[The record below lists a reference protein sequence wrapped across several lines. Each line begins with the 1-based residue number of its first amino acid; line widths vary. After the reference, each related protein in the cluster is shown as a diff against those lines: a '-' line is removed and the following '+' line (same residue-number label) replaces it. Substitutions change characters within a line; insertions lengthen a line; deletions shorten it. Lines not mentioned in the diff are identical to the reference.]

1 MSDAHTGRIP
11 APSSDPSLNPS
22 VLPLPG
28 PVPAPNESANV
39 TLTAAIMTHARRR
52 EHAERLA
59 GLCSD
64 LAPTVVEDPGAGS
77 TLVTSAAAWAT
88 AAGAS
93 HHIVLQD
100 DVLPVE
106 GLAAHVVD
114 LVSRAPDAAISLFAE
129 WGCRTATRVRIAAL
143 AGEATAPVV
152 DPYVPSL
159 ALVLPTPVALAFA
172 EHARGLDPA
181 TPDDVALR
189 AFLNDRGVRQL
200 VSVPN
205 LVEHDTD
212 TTTPS
217 LTGNA
222 FQGVRRSV
230 CFGPQPRKVGTP
242 PSESALSGGGAA
254 TPGSFGS
261 FGSSFRDAAVQP
273 SESARRLAHVGWM
286 RASAEVFDDSPE
298 APPAFVGTPLAQALP
313 EQIEPTLLAKRFE
326 ETLTRTEREH
336 GPELTRL
343 LHRTVLFELW
353 TAWYANGLGS
363 GLSAEHLERDRLD
376 PVAEAALGT
385 VLPGVFRRFVPVE
398 TLETVR
404 EYAVTFVLDALRYG
418 AAEPV
423 EVREEWLTG

>member
-1 MSDAHTGRIP
+1 MSTDTDTDMDRGI
-11 APSSDPSLNPS
+11 SL
-22 VLPLPG
+22 
-28 PVPAPNESANV
+28 
-39 TLTAAIMTHARRR
+39 TWAIMTHARRR

-59 GLCSD
+59 GLCSEP
-64 LAPTVVEDPGAGS
+64 APTVVEDPGAGS
-77 TLVTSAAAWAT
+77 TIVTSAAAWAT

-100 DVLPVE
+100 DALPVE
-106 GLAAHVVD
+106 GLAARVVD
-114 LVSRAPDAAISLFAE
+114 LVSRAPDAAISLFTE

-189 AFLNDRGVRQL
+189 GFLNDRGVRQL

-205 LVEHDTD
+205 LVEHDTNG
-212 TTTPS
+212 TTPS

-230 CFGPQPRKVGTP
+230 CFGPPPRAEENVSSG
-242 PSESALSGGGAA
+242 SA
-254 TPGSFGS
+254 P
-261 FGSSFRDAAVQP
+261 
-273 SESARRLAHVGWM
+273 RLAHIGWM
-286 RASAEVFDDSPE
+286 RATAEVFDDSPQ
-298 APPAFVGTPLAQALP
+298 APPAFVGTPVAQALP
-313 EQIEPTLLAKRFE
+313 EQVEPALLAERFE
-326 ETLTRTEREH
+326 ETITRVAREH

-353 TAWYANGLGS
+353 TVWYANGLGS
-363 GLSAEHLERDRLD
+363 GLRAEHLERGRLD

-385 VLPGVFRRFVPVE
+385 VLPGVFRRYVPVE

-404 EYAVTFVLDALRYG
+404 DHTVTFVLDAMRYG
-418 AAEPV
+418 AAEPT
-423 EVREEWLTG
+423 EVREEWLKG

>member
-1 MSDAHTGRIP
+1 M
-11 APSSDPSLNPS
+11 
-22 VLPLPG
+22 
-28 PVPAPNESANV
+28 

-59 GLCSD
+59 VLCSD
-64 LAPTVVEDPGAGS
+64 LAPTVVEDPGVGS
-77 TLVTSAAAWAT
+77 TLVTSAMAWAT
-88 AAGAS
+88 AEGAS

-106 GLAAHVVD
+106 GLTAHVVG
-114 LVSRAPDAAISLFAE
+114 LVARAPDAALSLFTE
-129 WGCRTATRVRIAAL
+129 WGCRTAARVRIAAL

-189 AFLNDRGVRQL
+189 AFLNSQGVRQL
-200 VSVPN
+200 VSVPD

-212 TTTPS
+212 GSTLS

-230 CFGPQPRKVGTP
+230 CFGPLPRETANP
-242 PSESALSGGGAA
+242 SSESA
-254 TPGSFGS
+254 P
-261 FGSSFRDAAVQP
+261 
-273 SESARRLAHVGWM
+273 RLAHIGWM
-286 RASAEVFDDSPE
+286 RAAAEVFDDGPE
-298 APPAFVGTPLAQALP
+298 APPTFVGTPLAQALP
-313 EQIEPTLLAKRFE
+313 EQVEPALPAERFE
-326 ETLTRTEREH
+326 ETLTRVEREH
-336 GPELTRL
+336 GPELTRV

-363 GLSAEHLERDRLD
+363 GLDERHLERDRLD

-404 EYAVTFVLDALRYG
+404 EHAVTFVLDALRYG
-418 AAEPV
+418 VAEPD
-423 EVREEWLTG
+423 RIRGEWLAG